1 MDDESIK
8 KNIIIARKKLRMT
21 QKDVADRLG
30 ITRNSYRR
38 IECGDT
44 VLINS
49 YIHKLAEILD
59 MSDEEL
65 VLGYVPYRL
74 EPGLNDVRREYISQ
88 LRHKEE
94 EHKKETKEL
103 KQTIEDLKYR
113 PGLLEE
119 IIKAKEEMISM
130 LKGRGND

>member
-113 PGLLEE
+113 TGLLEE
-119 IIKAKEEMISM
+119 TIKAKEEMISM

>member
-44 VLINS
+44 VLTNS

-113 PGLLEE
+113 TGLLEE